1 MAKTNVVRGEFSPVA
16 GSAVR
21 RMFDKDDNFIGT
33 VTKCP
38 EGYRIVR
45 FPDRKTRVKATLAE
59 AYRSIG
65 RVN

>member
-1 MAKTNVVRGEFSPVA
+1 MAKTNVVKGVFSPVA

-21 RMFDKDDNFIGT
+21 RMFDAEGNFIGT
-33 VTKCP
+33 VTKCSD
-38 EGYRIVR
+38 GYRIVR
-45 FPDRKTRVKATLAE
+45 FPDMKTRIKRTLAE